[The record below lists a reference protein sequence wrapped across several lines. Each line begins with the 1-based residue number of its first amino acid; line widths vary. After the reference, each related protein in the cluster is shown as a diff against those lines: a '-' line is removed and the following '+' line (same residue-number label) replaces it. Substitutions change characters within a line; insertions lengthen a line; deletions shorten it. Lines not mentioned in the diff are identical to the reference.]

1 MTPSRTTAIVLAA
14 AAAAFPLAGCG
25 KDKPKIPRSD
35 ARSLVALLRTVQ
47 RQADAHACTTVK
59 STLSSLESRVETLP
73 AKTDPDIRSSLRD
86 GLSNLRELVASD
98 CTQVKPKPKET
109 TSDTTSEPTTTPP
122 TETQPTTTEKT
133 TNTDTTTTQTTPTQT
148 TPTETTPQTTPSG
161 GTPPGQQKKG
171 KGK

>member
-1 MTPSRTTAIVLAA
+1 MTPRRTTAIVLAA

-25 KDKPKIPRSD
+25 KDKPKIPHSD

-86 GLSNLRELVASD
+86 GLSNLRELVASE
-98 CTQVKPKPKET
+98 CTQTKRKPKET
-109 TSDTTSEPTTTPP
+109 TSESTSEPT
-122 TETQPTTTEKT
+122 ETQTTEAPPTTTET
-133 TNTDTTTTQTTPTQT
+133 TNTQTTETQTTETQT
-148 TPTETTPQTTPSG
+148 TNTETTPETTPSG

-171 KGK
+171 HGK